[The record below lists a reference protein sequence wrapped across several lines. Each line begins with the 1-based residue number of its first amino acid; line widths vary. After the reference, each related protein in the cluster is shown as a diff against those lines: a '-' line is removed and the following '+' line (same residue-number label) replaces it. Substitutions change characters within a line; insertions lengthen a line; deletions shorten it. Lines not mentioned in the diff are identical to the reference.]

1 MFFFV
6 NYLFRLCDDIDP
18 SNANDIANLYSTL
31 AGNFEG
37 VVQYNK
43 DNRGFEVREYE
54 TIYTVRHTWLACMLV
69 FIIPCARSPGPAL
82 CVFWA
87 GWGPRLSPTHPK
99 HTDSLSQASAHVK
112 LETLFDH

>member
-18 SNANDIANLYSTL
+18 ANANDIANLYSTL

-54 TIYTVRHTWLACMLV
+54 TIYIVRHTWLAFMLV

-87 GWGPRLSPTHPK
+87 GLFPRLSPIHPK
-99 HTDSLSQASAHVK
+99 HREPVPG
-112 LETLFDH
+112 